1 MSIVYA
7 SKSGDALGNFAF
19 RGMSKRQKQEYAK
32 KKAIEEEIKGDVEKF
47 SSKYREYVKKQRQAL
62 GLE

>member
-32 KKAIEEEIKGDVEKF
+32 KKLVEKF
-47 SSKYREYVKKQRQAL
+47 SSKYREYVKKQRQVL